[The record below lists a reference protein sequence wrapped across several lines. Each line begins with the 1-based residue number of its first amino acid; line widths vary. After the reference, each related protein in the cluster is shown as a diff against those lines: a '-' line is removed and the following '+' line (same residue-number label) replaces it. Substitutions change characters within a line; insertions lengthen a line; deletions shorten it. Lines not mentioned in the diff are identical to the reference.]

1 MDGAGFRREN
11 FLGRQRSGGTRT
23 LWGLRHG
30 TLPKGHLNP
39 RYMLRLAPANN
50 HPVGPSPDT
59 QYTACR
65 IQSCPVIAARSVVST
80 PSSTPA
86 SELNTPR
93 PRSTSI

>member
-1 MDGAGFRREN
+1 MDGAGFGGKN

-30 TLPKGHLNP
+30 TLRKGHLNP
-39 RYMLRLAPANN
+39 RYMLRFAPAHT
-50 HPVGPSPDT
+50 HPADPAPDT

-65 IQSCPVIAARSVVST
+65 IQFCPVIAARSVVST